1 IYKETTVSNMFF
13 KVDSV
18 PYDSLSV
25 YLDMNSNP
33 RTRAYRYRISA
44 VDNCGN
50 ESELS
55 PTHKTLHLAVNQ
67 GLGIDINL
75 MWDFY
80 EGFWYGTFYIHRH
93 LNATGWVIIDSIP
106 ANLTSYLDT
115 VTDREG
121 LYYQIGVAKFGGTCL
136 ASKTDVSGGPYSQ
149 SLSNLDDT
157 YSIDTKV
164 ETVTV
169 DGIDAT
175 IFPNPFSKSTTV
187 MLDLPKSSEIDL
199 QVYDLLGNK
208 VHQFNQKINIP
219 GRWKYEL
226 GEPTGMKSMGTYI
239 AVIRVN
245 GEVISMRLVKM

>member
-1 IYKETTVSNMFF
+1 KETTVSNMFF

-164 ETVTV
+164 ETVTIN
-169 DGIDAT
+169 GIDAT
-175 IFPNPFSKSTTV
+175 IFPNPFTLQTTIMV
-187 MLDLPKSSEIDL
+187 DLPKATNIGLE
-199 QVYDLLGNK
+199 VYDILGNK
-208 VHQFNQKINIP
+208 IHQINESFNHS
-219 GRWKYEL
+219 GRWKYILDEN
-226 GEPTGMKSMGTYI
+226 TGMRSQGTYI
-239 AVIRVN
+239 VVIRVD
-245 GEVISMRLVKM
+245 GAVITRRIVKM